1 MSNAAIKKA
10 FAALFG
16 KEGIPKPEFVKDYA
30 ARLFREVVE
39 AVDDG
44 DDDSISQND
53 MYRFLV
59 WKSPCG
65 ISQKTVD
72 KFFDR
77 LDLDKSGS
85 ISLLEFTKVITEAT
99 DMIRKDLVFN
109 AKLEADGIPN
119 NFVVAG
125 SCRMNAAS
133 GTQAF
138 SMTVLRRKD
147 MKYLWSV
154 FQEVDYDEK
163 GTVDLSEFRKYLAKS
178 SSPHMGKMAASIFY
192 AIDCKRTGSV
202 SFQKL
207 LTRLYPEARRSDIQV
222 MMRMARP
229 KDFIPKGPRADQEL
243 LGELKSIFTVY
254 DDDHSG
260 SLDEEEFVHAMALA
274 GFSEE
279 ESAEIFQEIDLDK
292 SGEVS
297 FVEFEMWYLQN
308 ARQIQATERLLENAD
323 RDSDAGD

>member
-1 MSNAAIKKA
+1 MANAALKKA

-16 KEGIPKPEFVKDYA
+16 KEGIPEPEFVQDYSR
-30 ARLFREVVE
+30 RLFREVVE

-44 DDDSISQND
+44 DEDNISKND
-53 MYRFLV
+53 MYRYLV

-65 ISQKTVD
+65 ISQRTVD
-72 KFFDR
+72 KFFDK

-85 ISLLEFTKVITEAT
+85 ISLPEFTKVIAAGAEL
-99 DMIRKDLVFN
+99 IRKDLIFN

-125 SCRMNAAS
+125 SCKMNAAS

-147 MKYLWSV
+147 MKYLWAV

-163 GTVDLSEFRKYLAKS
+163 GTVDLSEFRKYLTKS
-178 SSPHMGKMAASIFY
+178 SPDMGKMAASIFY
-192 AIDCKRTGSV
+192 AIDNKRTGAV
-202 SFQKL
+202 SFQQL

-229 KDFIPKGPRADQEL
+229 KDYIPKGPKADQEL

-279 ESAEIFQEIDLDK
+279 ESAEIFLEIDLDK
-292 SGEVS
+292 SGEIS
-297 FVEFEMWYLQN
+297 FLEFEMWYLQN
-308 ARQIQATERLLENAD
+308 ARQIQATEKLLEDAD
-323 RDSDAGD
+323 KDSEAGD